1 MKTQIITFKNFDRP
15 LPKDF
20 IIALNHKYPN
30 ATTLLVDNETLD
42 FNRWELSLRMDTSV
56 VNFILEYNKLN
67 DNILNEYVKI
77 LSVNTDEGY
86 LQFNSET
93 REEVWIVK

>member
-1 MKTQIITFKNFDRP
+1 MKTQIITFKHFDHP

-20 IIALNHKYPN
+20 VTALNHKYPN
-30 ATTLLVDNETLD
+30 ATTLLVDGETLD

-67 DNILNEYVKI
+67 DNILNEYVKV
-77 LSVNTDEGY
+77 LSVNMDEGY

-93 REEVWIVK
+93 REEVWIGK